1 MLLSAARR
9 ILWNLVWEG
18 SQLGPVDMRKS
29 DSKKNQGDRE
39 WTVPRSKL
47 YSVGLYFDRKL

>member
-1 MLLSAARR
+1 
-9 ILWNLVWEG
+9 
-18 SQLGPVDMRKS
+18 MRKS